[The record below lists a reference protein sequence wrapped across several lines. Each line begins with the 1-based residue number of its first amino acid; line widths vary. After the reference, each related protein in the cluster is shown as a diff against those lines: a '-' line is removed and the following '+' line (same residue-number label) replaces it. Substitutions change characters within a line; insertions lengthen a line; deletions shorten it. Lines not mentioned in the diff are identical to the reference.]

1 MLNSER
7 QMGTLQPNQQTKS
20 MLIHPD
26 ASRCAGATKGKIV
39 PFDRETKSVSVLAGE
54 THSFVEAAVELLLVA
69 AGIAGVIAGIMTG

>member
-1 MLNSER
+1 MA
-7 QMGTLQPNQQTKS
+7 TLRPNQQTKS